1 MSNPKEEINLSVQDT
16 LRLIVKMLQE
26 GHIQT
31 PLKMAH
37 VFMTEAA
44 DRIDEL
50 EADLDYHKARLAMH
64 EPDREIYD

>member
-26 GHIQT
+26 GHSAT
-31 PLKMAH
+31 FLKMAP
-37 VFMTEAA
+37 VFMTQAA
-44 DRIDEL
+44 DRIDGL